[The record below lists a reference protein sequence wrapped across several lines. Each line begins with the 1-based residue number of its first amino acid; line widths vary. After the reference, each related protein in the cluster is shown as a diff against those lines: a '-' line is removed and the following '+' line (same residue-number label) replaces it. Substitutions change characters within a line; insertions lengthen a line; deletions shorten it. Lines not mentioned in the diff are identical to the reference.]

1 MNRGNIILL
10 ITAAVWGAGLVA
22 QQTGMELMGP
32 FSFTAVRC
40 TLSGLCL
47 MLLAGSGEKKKLKE
61 EPEYSWRKDTVR
73 TILPAVLCF
82 VFLGGC
88 IISQQVGL
96 QYTTCG
102 KAAFITALYIF
113 LTPVMGLFLG
123 KKVTAKMWVAVAA
136 AMAGLYLMTMTG
148 GIGGINRGDMWMLAA
163 AFAYAA
169 YLHVIDRYSELDI
182 VKLSCMQFLLIGLLS
197 FIPALILEPGDITWA
212 NCMGSL
218 VPILYTGVVSGALGF
233 TLQMLGQKYTDPNSA
248 SIILS
253 SETVFSLL
261 AGLAFLHEILK
272 PVEYAGCAVMA
283 LAIAITLV
291 PERGKTDDKG

>member
-40 TLSGLCL
+40 TLSGVCL
-47 MLLAGSGEKKKLKE
+47 LLLVWFTEKKKLNENSGYDWK
-61 EPEYSWRKDTVR
+61 RDTAK
-73 TILPAVLCF
+73 TIFPAILCF

-113 LTPVMGLFLG
+113 LTPVIGLFMR
-123 KKVTAKMWVAVAA
+123 KKVTGKMWVAVVL

-148 GIGGINRGDMWMLAA
+148 GFSGINRGDMWMLAA
-163 AFAYAA
+163 AFAYSG
-169 YLHVIDRYSELDI
+169 YLHVIDRYSGMDI
-182 VKLSCMQFLLIGLLS
+182 VKLSCMQFLLIGLLN
-197 FIPALILEPGDITWA
+197 FIPAFVLEPGDITWG
-212 NCMGSL
+212 NCIGSI
-218 VPILYTGVVSGALGF
+218 VPILYAGVVSGALGF

-261 AGLAFLHEILK
+261 AGLLFLHEILK
-272 PVEYAGCAVMA
+272 PIEYAGCGVMA
-283 LAIAITLV
+283 VAIAVTLI
-291 PERGKTDDKG
+291 PEKEKL